1 MYSRYMYIYML
12 LIHHPFPTL
21 SFPRFPSSRY
31 KLPDV
36 RQDVLCTMEDLGLS
50 GTWVYQGFCYWGK
63 GNQGLGPVGE
73 LGLRCI
79 LGGWAW
85 SGFWFFGNF
94 FSGGFHRGKGNLG
107 LGLSG

>member
-1 MYSRYMYIYML
+1 MYSRYMHIYML

-21 SFPRFPSSRY
+21 SFPRLPSSRY

-73 LGLRCI
+73 LGL
-79 LGGWAW
+79 GVQ
-85 SGFWFFGNF
+85 SGSWVY
-94 FSGGFHRGKGNLG
+94 RD
-107 LGLSG
+107 LGLSGVLLSRKK